1 MNKLLTVLILLIVSS
16 VTYAQNGNYTIDV
29 KTAEDAIKKGAFKNN
44 YKYIITY
51 SQKTNA
57 SFTVTPNK
65 DYLVF
70 FVYDN
75 TNHPAGIFNA
85 HLMTPDKKLEEK
97 YTAVPDDIG
106 QIGAARVQRLLFTT
120 QRKMIGGK
128 DKLPV
133 KLNASPAATIYIF
146 YRNRS

>member
-1 MNKLLTVLILLIVSS
+1 MNRFLSGILLLLVSTI
-16 VTYAQNGNYTIDV
+16 TYAQNGNYSNDL
-29 KTAEDAIKKGAFKNN
+29 KTAEETIKKGAFKHN
-44 YKYIITY
+44 YKYILSY

-57 SFTVTPNK
+57 SFSVTPNK

-75 TNHPAGIFNA
+75 TSHPLGVFNA
-85 HLMTPDKKLEEK
+85 QLMTPDKKLEEK

-106 QIGAARVQRLLFTT
+106 QIGAARVQRLMFTT
-120 QRKMIGGK
+120 NLKMVGGK

-133 KLNASPAATIYIF
+133 KLNADPAATIYIF
-146 YRNRS
+146 YRKRD